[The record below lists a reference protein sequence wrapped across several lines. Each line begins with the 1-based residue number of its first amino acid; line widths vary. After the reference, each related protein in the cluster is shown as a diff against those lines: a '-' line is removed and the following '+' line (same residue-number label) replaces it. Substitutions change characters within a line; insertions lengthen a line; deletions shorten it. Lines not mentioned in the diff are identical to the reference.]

1 MSLQVACQLAFLL
14 FLAGTALPGRAQDA
28 PPPPAPA
35 EPGLA
40 VAEAAQQQLGRPYR
54 MAGDSPVGFDCSGL
68 ARFAHA
74 LLGIELPRT
83 AREQRVGSLPLS
95 REELQPGDL
104 VFFTT
109 GRRLLVNHVGVY
121 LGEGRFVHAPR
132 HGSPVRVAMLDE
144 PWFKRRFAGG
154 GRYWDPAGRVP
165 DGP

>member
-1 MSLQVACQLAFLL
+1 MPSPAFHRLAGFLL
-14 FLAGTALPGRAQDA
+14 LASLMQAAAGQDAA
-28 PPPPAPA
+28 PPPPPA
-35 EPGLA
+35 GQV

-54 MAGDSPVGFDCSGL
+54 MAGDSPGGFDCSGL

-83 AREQRVGSLPLS
+83 AREQRVHSLPLD
-95 REELQPGDL
+95 RAELQPGDL

-109 GRRLLVNHVGVY
+109 GRQLLVNHVGVY
-121 LGEGRFVHAPR
+121 LGDGRFVHAPR
-132 HGSPVRVAMLDE
+132 HGSPVRVARLDE

-165 DGP
+165 SAP